1 VLPTAATY
9 LTSTVE
15 QPHHPGLD
23 RRRFLVTL
31 LAGVLVGPL
40 VAEGQ
45 AGKTYRIGW
54 LAYGWTEGAEF
65 TAPEFVQKLNELQQ
79 KFVIEFR
86 GHPDEKRLPGLAR
99 ELVQTGV
106 DVIVANGTIA
116 AQAAHS
122 VTHTVPIVFL
132 ISGDPVAARLVE
144 SLGHPGGNV
153 TGPSAASPE
162 FAAKRLELFK
172 EAVPRLAR
180 VAVLIGGTDFD
191 VRLAREIEVASP
203 AAGVRIQRF
212 KASVAEDFDSVFAAI
227 VRARVDG
234 LLVVNRPQLRRRQG
248 APGRAGAPRATAE
261 HVRGVALRRSR
272 WPDGLR
278 AKLPGDLPARCRVRG
293 EDSKGRQPRG
303 SARRAAEQIRA
314 GHQPQDR
321 QGPRPHDPAVA
332 AGAGGSGHRV
342 VRRPAR

>member
-234 LLVVNRPQLRRRQG
+234 LLVVNRPQFVAAR
-248 APGRAGAPRATAE
+248 GRLAE
-261 HVRGVALRRSR
+261 LALRARLPSMFEEWR
-272 WPDGLR
+272 FAEAGGLMAYGPSYPEIFRR
-278 AKLPGDLPARCRVRG
+278 AAAYVDKILKGANPGDLPVEQPSKFELVINLKTAKALGLTIPPSLLARADQVI
-293 EDSKGRQPRG
+293 E
-303 SARRAAEQIRA
+303 
-314 GHQPQDR
+314 
-321 QGPRPHDPAVA
+321 
-332 AGAGGSGHRV
+332 
-342 VRRPAR
+342 